1 MPMRPGLLVVP
12 LIAAFVCLPANA
24 DPPGSSCPDYTPANP
39 WHEPVA
45 YSAHSP
51 RGPWLMSHK
60 TRELLSLR
68 KEALAEQQADGGT
81 LSADHKAA
89 LQARLDAINHGDF

>member
-1 MPMRPGLLVVP
+1 MRLGLLVVP
-12 LIAAFVCLPANA
+12 LIAAFSGFAA
-24 DPPGSSCPDYTPANP
+24 KAEPPGTSCPDYSPANP
-39 WHEPVA
+39 WNKPVA

-51 RGPWLMSHK
+51 RGPWLVSHK

-81 LSADHKAA
+81 LSAEHKAA
-89 LQARLDAINHGDF
+89 LQGRLDAINQGDF

>member
-1 MPMRPGLLVVP
+1 MRLVLLVVP
-12 LIAAFVCLPANA
+12 LIAAFACLPANA

-51 RGPWLMSHK
+51 RGPWLVSHK
-60 TRELLSLR
+60 TRELLSLG
-68 KEALAEQQADGGT
+68 KEALAEQQADGGA
-81 LSADHKAA
+81 LSPGHKAA
-89 LQARLDAINHGDF
+89 LQARLDAINRGDF